1 MNKNTKVIEKYYEQ
15 IKANIELG
23 LSPADFAKKCVSDYV
38 LIQDN
43 EIKRKR
49 EEREKKKKEKNK
61 IIKKQKEQAK
71 ANIQEREKD
80 LARTILYTK
89 KMVKPITNTSEIDS
103 KNANISPE
111 QRRANKITK
120 LNINSLS
127 SKIHVT
133 DEVKDLGR
141 LSTKEFDKN
150 TVEGAI
156 NSLKMASR
164 MLDLM
169 RGGDDDSDE
178 DYDDIDE

>member
-23 LSPADFAKKCVSDYV
+23 LSPADFANKCVSDYV

-49 EEREKKKKEKNK
+49 EEREKKKKNK

-89 KMVKPITNTSEIDS
+89 RMVKPITNTSEIDS

-111 QRRANKITK
+111 QRRANKIAK

-127 SKIHVT
+127 SKMHVT

-178 DYDDIDE
+178 DYDDDIDE